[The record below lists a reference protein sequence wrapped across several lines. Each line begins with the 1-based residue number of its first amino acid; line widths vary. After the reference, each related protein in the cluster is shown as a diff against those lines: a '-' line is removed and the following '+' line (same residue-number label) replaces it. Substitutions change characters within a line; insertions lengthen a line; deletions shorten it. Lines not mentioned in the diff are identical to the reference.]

1 MPGIATTRPIA
12 RSSGAF
18 AKTLSST
25 LNSEFMAADPKSTLQ
40 KLLDLLGFN
49 ATVDEHHLEDGV
61 LLDVKTEE
69 SGRLI
74 GRQGQTL
81 GDLQYITNRLIF
93 QQDASAPKIMVDV
106 SGYRAQARDA
116 LVKKA
121 QEAAEKVRRWGDV
134 VELEPLNAFDR
145 RIIHQALKD
154 DPGIETH
161 SVEVEGTDKKAI
173 LLRPKH

>member
-1 MPGIATTRPIA
+1 MPAE
-12 RSSGAF
+12 
-18 AKTLSST
+18 AKAIIEKIL
-25 LNSEFMAADPKSTLQ
+25 E
-40 KLLDLLGFN
+40 LLGF
-49 ATVDEHHLEDGV
+49 AVTVEEHRMEDGI
-61 LLDVKTEE
+61 LLDVKTED

-81 GDLQYITNRLIF
+81 SDLQYVTNRLLF
-93 QQDASAPKIMVDV
+93 QQDPSAPKIMVDV
-106 SGYRAQARDA
+106 SGYRAQAREA

-121 QEAAEKVRRWGDV
+121 KDAAEEVRRWGDV
-134 VELEPLNAFDR
+134 VELEPLSAFDR

>member
-1 MPGIATTRPIA
+1 MSAEPKATLEQI
-12 RSSGAF
+12 
-18 AKTLSST
+18 L
-25 LNSEFMAADPKSTLQ
+25 KS
-40 KLLDLLGFN
+40 LGF
-49 ATVDEHHLEDGV
+49 TVTVEEHSMEDGL
-61 LLDVKTEE
+61 LLDVKTED

-81 GDLQYITNRLIF
+81 SDLQYITNRLLF
-93 QQDASAPKIMVDV
+93 QQDPSAPKVMVDV
-106 SGYRAQARDA
+106 GGYRAQAREA
-116 LVKKA
+116 LVRKA
-121 QEAAEKVRRWGDV
+121 KEAAEKVRRWGDV

-173 LLRPKH
+173 LLRPRH

>member
-1 MPGIATTRPIA
+1 MPAQPKATLETI
-12 RSSGAF
+12 
-18 AKTLSST
+18 
-25 LNSEFMAADPKSTLQ
+25 
-40 KLLDLLGFN
+40 LDLLGFPGS
-49 ATVDEHHLEDGV
+49 VEEHVLEDGM
-61 LLDVKTEE
+61 LLDVKTDD

-81 GDLQYITNRLIF
+81 ADLQYITNRLLF
-93 QQDASAPKIMVDV
+93 QQDATAPKVMVDV
-106 SGYRAQARDA
+106 GGYRAQARDA

-145 RIIHQALKD
+145 RIVHQALKD
-154 DPGIETH
+154 DPGVETH

>member
-1 MPGIATTRPIA
+1 MPAE
-12 RSSGAF
+12 
-18 AKTLSST
+18 AK
-25 LNSEFMAADPKSTLQ
+25 A
-40 KLLDLLGFN
+40 LLEKVLELLGF
-49 ATVDEHHLEDGV
+49 TVTVEEHRMEDGL
-61 LLDVKTEE
+61 LLDVKTED

-81 GDLQYITNRLIF
+81 SDLQYITNRLLF
-93 QQDASAPKIMVDV
+93 QQDTSAPKIMVDV

-121 QEAAEKVRRWGDV
+121 KDAAEKVRRWGDV
-134 VELEPLNAFDR
+134 VELEPLSAFDR